1 MANTSW
7 KRLQDVFKRSWK
19 TKSVTLKTSSR
30 RLEDVLE
37 NKKCLLGYDIIFD
50 YGRDGLYWWCSYPIH
65 QQRSTPNWSTLVFY
79 KQRFFSTQP
88 QCCLAFSWIKFQILL
103 RCCLIHITIII
114 LRRILSLVRLSSR
127 LGLGLLESYLCDLFF
142 IFSLIFSVINQITSL
157 KKARLMMLMAIMNCF
172 SGMIEQQK
180 VFSLIS
186 SRDHCQRSHQRK
198 SLARR
203 EQDLNNLSSGFGEW
217 SCAILTKICLCE
229 WRCVV
234 LYKNMEFLKYL
245 QKFYFWII
253 TQMKKANNF
262 HVQRHAFAKRLL
274 IFCQF

>member
-88 QCCLAFSWIKFQILL
+88 QFCLAFSWIKFQILL

-114 LRRILSLVRLSSR
+114 LRRILSLVRLCSR

-142 IFSLIFSVINQITSL
+142 IFSLIFSVINHITSL
-157 KKARLMMLMAIMNCF
+157 KKATLDDVD
-172 SGMIEQQK
+172 G
-180 VFSLIS
+180 
-186 SRDHCQRSHQRK
+186 DHE
-198 SLARR
+198 L
-203 EQDLNNLSSGFGEW
+203 F
-217 SCAILTKICLCE
+217 
-229 WRCVV
+229 
-234 LYKNMEFLKYL
+234 
-245 QKFYFWII
+245 
-253 TQMKKANNF
+253 
-262 HVQRHAFAKRLL
+262 
-274 IFCQF
+274 